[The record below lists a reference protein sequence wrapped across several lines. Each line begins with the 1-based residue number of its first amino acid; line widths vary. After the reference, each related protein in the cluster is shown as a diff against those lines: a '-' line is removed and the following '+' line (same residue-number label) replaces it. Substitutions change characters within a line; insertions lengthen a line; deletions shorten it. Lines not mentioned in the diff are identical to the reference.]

1 MYRSSCW
8 NSALES
14 TAGDIPLTFRALSM
28 RKLDLP
34 RMFRHFLRPCLIPR
48 ELELGSKKTV
58 KTTHPRLIE
67 NLRSTIVASVA
78 RYHRVK

>member
-34 RMFRHFLRPCLIPR
+34 RMFRHFLRGPCLIPR
-48 ELELGSKKTV
+48 ELEPGSKTV

-67 NLRSTIVASVA
+67 PPFYDRRLDATLPPG
-78 RYHRVK
+78 

>member
-8 NSALES
+8 NSVLES

-34 RMFRHFLRPCLIPR
+34 RMFCHFLRPYLLPR
-48 ELELGSKKTV
+48 ELELGSKTV

-67 NLRSTIVASVA
+67 PPFYDRRLGGTLPPG
-78 RYHRVK
+78 